1 MSLKCFSKANML
13 LSTEKKWNPT
23 FCLLMERY
31 LSGGERRWFAL
42 WIWLLYE
49 LPFVSFHL
57 FSILALFRTANAYSH
72 AHKTYAATI
81 QQRQL
86 SSSRSSSNSTN
97 CTGKNNFSV
106 QVSYLL
112 PTFCVQWAGFLV
124 FFLYRHRRRC
134 CCCCWES
141 KKYTQRPIFSLA
153 FRCKFIH
160 YIYIYRCCLL
170 RMTWM
175 GWRWA
180 RVRSFIRSLSFAGCT
195 LPTLRAST
203 WFQWKDIGNKSGSVA
218 ASTVCALTSKNH
230 PYNNK

>member
-1 MSLKCFSKANML
+1 MPLKCFSKANML

-160 YIYIYRCCLL
+160 YIYISLL
-170 RMTWM
+170 FVANDMNGLKM
-175 GWRWA
+175 GA
-180 RVRSFIRSLSFAGCT
+180 SALVHSFALCRWLHITNSQGINVVSMK
-195 LPTLRAST
+195 RH
-203 WFQWKDIGNKSGSVA
+203 WKQERKCSGFNGM
-218 ASTVCALTSKNH
+218 CAYK
-230 PYNNK
+230 